1 MCILRTPAE
10 TEGGAPGLGNLQGQP
25 HSRVMLV
32 SSSSFD
38 SVSDV
43 SILPVISPPKLVWV
57 AFSHFQPN
65 ALTNVKILGS
75 LALISHHSQITNRV
89 PYSLQDVLWMLF
101 HLILTISSWGGFYY
115 YFGFTGKT
123 TRAQRYKVFSSRSR
137 GRIQS
142 PSSFQAT
149 LPDPPLSLYTHRG
162 AAGWSPGWVRTAL
175 GPEPDQDWTGTEG

>member
-1 MCILRTPAE
+1 MHTQNTSRNR
-10 TEGGAPGLGNLQGQP
+10 GRGSRSGNLQGQP
-25 HSRVMLV
+25 RSRVMLV

-43 SILPVISPPKLVWV
+43 SILPVIYPPKPVWV

-75 LALISHHSQITNRV
+75 LAPNKSSFPDNRV

-115 YFGFTGKT
+115 YLGFIGKT

-137 GRIQS
+137 GWIQS